1 MKGSG
6 RVSGGGKGVGNEIHT
21 LSSKSSKHGG
31 VFADLGLPRGQL
43 SPLRVK
49 LSFLEGERGLKEEFG
64 EKSCF

>member
-6 RVSGGGKGVGNEIHT
+6 RVSMEEGKGVGMKSI

-43 SPLRVK
+43 SLPLE
-49 LSFLEGERGLKEEFG
+49 LNFLFLEGREA
-64 EKSCF
+64 